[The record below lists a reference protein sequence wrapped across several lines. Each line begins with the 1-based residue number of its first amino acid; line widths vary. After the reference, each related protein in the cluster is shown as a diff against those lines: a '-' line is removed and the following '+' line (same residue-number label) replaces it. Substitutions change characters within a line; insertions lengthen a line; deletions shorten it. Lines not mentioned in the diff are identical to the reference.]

1 MVIRFIELGDINEE
15 DGTRNVIFE
24 LNGQRRVIAVP
35 DPHVHVEG
43 KETKMVDPQDK
54 SQAGASIPG
63 LVTKIN
69 VKVGDEVQE
78 NDSLGIIEAMKM
90 ETAVVARMHGTVKDI
105 LAKEGDTVKAGQLLF
120 TLDVK

>member
-1 MVIRFIELGDINEE
+1 MINGDINEE
-15 DGTRNVIFE
+15 DGTRDVIFE

-43 KETKMVDPQDK
+43 KETVMVDPQDK

-69 VKVGDEVQE
+69 VKVGDEVKE
-78 NDSLGIIEAMKM
+78 NDTLGIIEAMKM
-90 ETAVVARMHGTVKDI
+90 ETAVVARMHGTIKEI
-105 LAKEGDTVKAGQLLF
+105 LVKEGDTVKAGQLLF